1 MNKRIR
7 QYLGILA
14 AVFTYYLIHEGAH
27 LLMALHYG
35 VFRQVNFLGLGMQID
50 IFADRLTDFQLGIFC
65 LAGAAATALSGW
77 ALILLTG
84 KICKAKSKVFRAV
97 MWYISLTLL
106 LLDPLYLSILCG
118 FFGGGD
124 MNGIA
129 LLIPEAGARIVFGIL
144 GIVQGIVIWKYLLP
158 QYTKSFQEGHNHD
171 H

>member
-14 AVFTYYLIHEGAH
+14 AVFTYYLIHEGTH
-27 LLMALHYG
+27 LLMALHWE
-35 VFRQVNFLGLGMQID
+35 VFRQVNFLGLGIQID
-50 IFADRLTDFQLGIFC
+50 VFTESMTDTQLGFFC
-65 LAGAAATALSGW
+65 LSGVLATTFFGWILVFLS
-77 ALILLTG
+77 
-84 KICKAKSKVFRAV
+84 KPVCKAKSKVFRAV

-129 LLIPEAGARIVFGIL
+129 LLIPEAVARISFGML
-144 GIVQGIVIWKYLLP
+144 GIVHGIVIWKYLLP
-158 QYTKSFQEGHNHD
+158 QYAKSFQEGHSHD

>member
-27 LLMALHYG
+27 LLMALHWG
-35 VFRQVNFLGLGMQID
+35 VFRQVNFLGLGIQID
-50 IFADRLTDFQLGIFC
+50 VFTESMTDTQLGLFC
-65 LAGAAATALSGW
+65 LSGVLATTFFGWILVFLS
-77 ALILLTG
+77 
-84 KICKAKSKVFRAV
+84 KPVCKAKSKVFRAV

-129 LLIPEAGARIVFGIL
+129 LILPELPVRIAFGIF
-144 GIVQGIVIWKYLLP
+144 GIVHGFVIWKYLLP
-158 QYTKSFQEGHNHD
+158 RYTKSFQEE
-171 H
+171 

>member
-35 VFRQVNFLGLGMQID
+35 VFRQVNFLGLGIQID
-50 IFADRLTDFQLGIFC
+50 VFTESMTDTQLGFFC
-65 LAGAAATALSGW
+65 LSGVLATTFFGWILVFLS
-77 ALILLTG
+77 
-84 KICKAKSKVFRAV
+84 KPVCKAKSKVFRAV
-97 MWYISLTLL
+97 MWYIALTLL
-106 LLDPLYLSILCG
+106 LLDPLYLSILCT

-129 LLIPEAGARIVFGIL
+129 LLIPEAVARIIFGMI
-144 GIVQGIVIWKYLLP
+144 GIVHGIVIWKYLLP
-158 QYTKSFQEGHNHD
+158 QYTKSFQEGHSQD